1 MFILP
6 CCPSMN
12 IEPNS
17 FYLRLLSSNV
27 GSFRGAAPLHHTL
40 LCGEKNIGV
49 TLQTMHPTQ
58 FDKGMIL
65 AQTEYPGFEHSCS
78 TLSELVAVV
87 APKGAEMLL
96 QGLRDRLYVPPL
108 ENLSSRLSKISD
120 RPSRYAPKITR
131 NDLHI
136 NWDTWTAEKILL
148 TQRLMIGL
156 LWSKGEVTNLGGGIG
171 VKRIIWS
178 QGFQLLSGPM
188 NNLAEHGRP
197 IVVKER
203 CSKAPPHLIV
213 GTCDGYTLITQVI
226 KIEGKCETLVSHALT
241 KSCNMA
247 APVDAIEKVAK
258 FLGPIGD
265 DNAAEEREKEFA
277 IFRQPLR

>member
-1 MFILP
+1 MFTLP

-12 IEPNS
+12 IEPNA
-17 FYLRLLSSNV
+17 FCLLLLSSNIS
-27 GSFRGAAPLHHTL
+27 SFRGPAPLHRTL

-49 TLQTMHPTQ
+49 TLQTMHPTM

-65 AQTEYPGFEHSCS
+65 AQTEHPGFEHGCS
-78 TLSELVAVV
+78 TVPELVALV

-96 QGLRDRLYVPPL
+96 QGLRDRLYVTPL
-108 ENLSSRLSKISD
+108 EDLSERLSEISD
-120 RPSRYAPKITR
+120 RPSRYARKITP
-131 NDLHI
+131 NDRHI

-148 TQRLMIGL
+148 TQRLMIGP
-156 LWSKGEVTNLGGGIG
+156 LWNEGEVASLDGGIE

-178 QGFQLLSGPM
+178 QGFQLFSGPM

-203 CSKAPPHLIV
+203 RSKAPPYLLV
-213 GTCDGYTLITQVI
+213 GTCDGYTLVTQTI
-226 KIEGKCETLVSHALT
+226 KIEGKCETPVSHAIS

-247 APVDAIEKVAK
+247 APIDAIEKVAK
-258 FLGPIGD
+258 VLVRKGD
-265 DNAAEEREKEFA
+265 GNAAKEGEKEIA

>member
-1 MFILP
+1 MFTLP

-12 IEPNS
+12 IS
-17 FYLRLLSSNV
+17 FYLDILSSNL
-27 GSFRGAAPLHHTL
+27 GSFRGPAPLHHTL

-49 TLQTMHPTQ
+49 TLQTMHPTR

-78 TLSELVAVV
+78 TVSDLVAVV

-108 ENLSSRLSKISD
+108 EDLSPHLSKIPD
-120 RPSRYAPKITR
+120 RPSRYARKITP
-131 NDLHI
+131 NDRHI

-148 TQRLMIGL
+148 TQRLMIGP
-156 LWSKGEVTNLGGGIG
+156 LWNEGELASLDGGIE

-178 QGFQLLSGPM
+178 QGFKLFPGPM
-188 NNLAEHGRP
+188 NNLTEHGRP

-203 CSKAPPHLIV
+203 RSKALPYLVV
-213 GTCDGYTLITQVI
+213 GTCDGYKLVTQAM
-226 KIEGKCETLVSHALT
+226 KIEGKWETPVSHVLS
-241 KSCNMA
+241 KSCSMA
-247 APVDAIEKVAK
+247 APIDAIEKIAK
-258 FLGPIGD
+258 VLVPKGD
-265 DNAAEEREKEFA
+265 GNAAQQGEKEFA
-277 IFRQPLR
+277 VFHQPLR

>member
-1 MFILP
+1 MNPIL
-6 CCPSMN
+6 S
-12 IEPNS
+12 IYVS
-17 FYLRLLSSNV
+17 SLLIYV

-65 AQTEYPGFEHSCS
+65 AQTKYPGFEHCCS
-78 TLSELVAVV
+78 TVPDLVAMV

-108 ENLSSRLSKISD
+108 EDLSPHLPKISD
-120 RPSRYAPKITR
+120 RPSRYARKITP
-131 NDLHI
+131 NDRHI

-148 TQRLMIGL
+148 TQRLMIGP
-156 LWSKGEVTNLGGGIG
+156 LWNEGEVASLNGGIE

-178 QGFQLLSGPM
+178 QGFQLFPGPM
-188 NNLAEHGRP
+188 NNLAKHGCP

-203 CSKAPPHLIV
+203 RSKAPPYLVV
-213 GTCDGYTLITQVI
+213 GTCDGRTLVTKAI
-226 KIEGKCETLVSHALT
+226 KIEGKWETPVSHALS

-247 APVDAIEKVAK
+247 APIDAVEKVAK
-258 FLGPIGD
+258 VLVPKGD
-265 DNAAEEREKEFA
+265 GNAAQEGEKEFA